1 MILAGL
7 CAGACVAAGL
17 ALHARD
23 EGWHDSSS
31 LGFAAA
37 TREFRD
43 RVAVAEE
50 AYRRPNSQ
58 YRKSNG
64 GGE

>member
-50 AYRRPNSQ
+50 AYRRPNS
-58 YRKSNG
+58 
-64 GGE
+64 